1 MYSIYS
7 TVLVNITNK
16 VLYLWKEL
24 TGVFGEAAAIGE
36 KPELKPV
43 AIGGGRGL
51 SGVVVTEKSPRSTL
65 SSIITISFSIFLE
78 TVMNKKVEYQK
89 LKVETLHLQLL
100 MLYLLVH
107 CCFHWKEQWT
117 RGWDISI
124 LNPQILF
131 INFQLTLWFMNYLLK
146 ITLSVETIVLRYH
159 YCLPHYA
166 DFIKQL
172 FYIILHREPVSR

>member
-65 SSIITISFSIFLE
+65 SSIITISFYLSGDSNE
-78 TVMNKKVEYQK
+78 QKGGASEVEGGDSPPSTSEA
-89 LKVETLHLQLL
+89 LPSGSLL
-100 MLYLLVH
+100 
-107 CCFHWKEQWT
+107 FHWKEQWT

-124 LNPQILF
+124 LNPQVLF
-131 INFQLTLWFMNYLLK
+131 INFQLTLWFMNYLHK

>member
-16 VLYLWKEL
+16 VLYLWKEF

-65 SSIITISFSIFLE
+65 SSIITISFYLSGDSNEQKGGASEVEGGDSPPSTSDVLPSGSLLFSLERAMNQRVGYQYLESPSIVHQFPFVIYELSAQNNIVSGNNCPE
-78 TVMNKKVEYQK
+78 IS
-89 LKVETLHLQLL
+89 LL
-100 MLYLLVH
+100 SPPLRWLYKAV
-107 CCFHWKEQWT
+107 
-117 RGWDISI
+117 I
-124 LNPQILF
+124 L
-131 INFQLTLWFMNYLLK
+131 
-146 ITLSVETIVLRYH
+146 YH
-159 YCLPHYA
+159 
-166 DFIKQL
+166 FT
-172 FYIILHREPVSR
+172 